1 MGECFFWYWPTRVVP
16 DQRVIKQLCVI
27 VMNCTMSGVTQ
38 LSFDVHQPSVKGFGT
53 DVDLRR
59 YSSYEDRLSSYL

>member
-1 MGECFFWYWPTRVVP
+1 VGECFFWYWPTRVVP

-38 LSFDVHQPSVKGFGT
+38 LNFDVHQPVGKGFGT

-59 YSSYEDRLSSYL
+59 YSSHEDRLSSHL